1 MFNYLKNIYNE
12 VKNERSTN
20 VTENEKEKVH
30 HALFNDL
37 LILDGV
43 DTYYQEASNAITNL
57 IAGVQQFKNKKRT
70 ANEFAID
77 IALAEIAIEQI
88 KYGTPSLFELVPRHK
103 VLKVTEMFDYVLKR
117 SELHDEH

>member
-57 IAGVQQFKNKKRT
+57 IAGVQQFKNKKN
-70 ANEFAID
+70 NEHHPFPLED
-77 IALAEIAIEQI
+77 IIPFIR
-88 KYGTPSLFELVPRHK
+88 GGFFFVGCRHR
-103 VLKVTEMFDYVLKR
+103 LNFFGNP
-117 SELHDEH
+117 